1 MHLIKPTLLLLAL
14 TISSGCVLADSQPS
28 ILESLLGGLGGAVG
42 AVRPL
47 LDGILGSG
55 QSALPLDG
63 DSQGN
68 LQTTK
73 GQLSQD
79 LLALGAQIT
88 QALHNAA
95 TELLANFSSIVQSAL
110 QNLRS
115 AIGSVNNRIKR
126 NALQGALN
134 FLEAINATTV
144 ELEQSLDEISEQADE
159 HSQKFAAEIKEQWN
173 DWAAAQ
179 LERVDAETL
188 GGGSTEAEEII
199 DELQNRYTAYLHSCL
214 EEFQVRQAQY
224 EQKAHGAISAVQS
237 ATNGLI
243 GKINTC
249 LNRFF
254 GSITC
259 HRDINQALAPLQNA
273 PNTLASLK
281 LESLQILGVGLKAS
295 SCVAQTL
302 ADYALE
308 KPDIERQLE
317 EIIKSHQ
324 REESSSEESSSEENS
339 DEENSDEESSSEE
352 SSSEENSEEESSS
365 EESSSEESSSEENSD
380 EESSSEEGSAAD
392 EESAS
397 EEGSAADEESAS
409 EEGSAADEE
418 SASEEGSAADEESA
432 SEEGSAAE

>member
-28 ILESLLGGLGGAVG
+28 ILESLLNGLGGAVG
-42 AVRPL
+42 EARPFL
-47 LDGILGSG
+47 NGILGSE
-55 QSALPLDG
+55 QTALLLDG
-63 DSQGN
+63 DLKGN

-73 GQLSQD
+73 RPLSQD

-95 TELLANFSSIVQSAL
+95 TELLANFSSIVQSTL

-115 AIGSVNNRIKR
+115 AIGSVSNRIKR

-134 FLEAINATTV
+134 FLEAINGTTV
-144 ELEQSLDEISEQADE
+144 ELEQSLAEISEQTDE
-159 HSQKFAAEIKEQWN
+159 QSRKFAADIKEQWN

-179 LERVDAETL
+179 LERVDADTL

-214 EEFQVRQAQY
+214 DEFQVRKAQY
-224 EQKAHGAISAVQS
+224 EQNVHGAISAVQS

-243 GKINTC
+243 GEINTC
-249 LNRFF
+249 LKRFF

-259 HRDINQALAPLQNA
+259 RRDINQALAPLENA
-273 PNTLASLK
+273 PNTLVSLK
-281 LESLQILGVGLKAS
+281 LESLQILGKGLKAS
-295 SCVAQTL
+295 SCVGQTL
-302 ADYALE
+302 ADFALE
-308 KPDIERQLE
+308 KPNIERQLE
-317 EIIKSHQ
+317 EIIKRHQ
-324 REESSSEESSSEENS
+324 KEESSSEESSSEENS

-352 SSSEENSEEESSS
+352 NSDEESSS

-380 EESSSEEGSAAD
+380 EESSSEENSD

-397 EEGSAADEESAS
+397 EEGSD
-409 EEGSAADEE
+409 
-418 SASEEGSAADEESA
+418 ADEESA

>member
-28 ILESLLGGLGGAVG
+28 ILESLLNGLGGAVG
-42 AVRPL
+42 EARPFL
-47 LDGILGSG
+47 NGILGSE
-55 QSALPLDG
+55 QTALLLDG
-63 DSQGN
+63 DLKGN

-73 GQLSQD
+73 RPLSQD

-95 TELLANFSSIVQSAL
+95 TELLANFSSIVQSTL

-115 AIGSVNNRIKR
+115 AIGSVSNRIKR

-134 FLEAINATTV
+134 FLEAINGTTV
-144 ELEQSLDEISEQADE
+144 ELEQSLAEISEQTDE
-159 HSQKFAAEIKEQWN
+159 QSRKFAADIKEQWN

-179 LERVDAETL
+179 LERVDADTL

-214 EEFQVRQAQY
+214 DEFQVRKAQY
-224 EQKAHGAISAVQS
+224 EQNVHGAISAVQS

-243 GKINTC
+243 GEINTC
-249 LNRFF
+249 LKRFF

-259 HRDINQALAPLQNA
+259 RRDINQALAPLENA
-273 PNTLASLK
+273 PNTLVSLK
-281 LESLQILGVGLKAS
+281 LESLQILGKGLKAS
-295 SCVAQTL
+295 SCVGQTL
-302 ADYALE
+302 ADFALE
-308 KPDIERQLE
+308 KPNIERQLE
-317 EIIKSHQ
+317 EIIKRHQ
-324 REESSSEESSSEENS
+324 
-339 DEENSDEESSSEE
+339 
-352 SSSEENSEEESSS
+352 ESSS

-380 EESSSEEGSAAD
+380 EESSSEKSSSEESSSEENSD

-397 EEGSAADEESAS
+397 EEGSD
-409 EEGSAADEE
+409 
-418 SASEEGSAADEESA
+418 ADEESA

>member
-352 SSSEENSEEESSS
+352 SSSEE
-365 EESSSEESSSEENSD
+365 SSSEENSD